1 MSLVEECATGMN
13 GSIVRWQPRA
23 PDCLAE
29 RGSR

>member
-1 MSLVEECATGMN
+1 MASVEECAIGTK

-29 RGSR
+29 FGSR